1 MLEERKREREFGFV
15 YASQSPFLK
24 VFLVRFL
31 DRTFI
36 SGVGSSL
43 QPPLSSVLQSVL
55 VIKDRKRR
63 PVTKDHCCKN
73 LTTSGQSLGQSLTE
87 TLFPI
92 LEDLTVNPDIGNFYI
107 EHLFNCMQK
116 K

>member
-36 SGVGSSL
+36 
-43 QPPLSSVLQSVL
+43 L

>member
-43 QPPLSSVLQSVL
+43 QPPLSSVL